1 MLFELLI
8 RQNLPQPKSLFY
20 TKEAEV
26 CHNLKVSQ
34 NIQEVDAQGAVGFS
48 KLM

>member
-1 MLFELLI
+1 MEHFATTLM
-8 RQNLPQPKSLFY
+8 
-20 TKEAEV
+20 
-26 CHNLKVSQ
+26 KVSQ